1 MRNIFFPHYLSGEPN
16 NSDRII
22 ITDWGLSK
30 TQKLSGRHA
39 IQATTAA
46 KRRKDRQAAT
56 MTINEKCRTNC
67 PAFCFDVGVDG
78 FEPPTLCL

>member
-1 MRNIFFPHYLSGEPN
+1 MEHTNRQQQKHIQNSNIYLLGSH
-16 NSDRII
+16 RI
-22 ITDWGLSK
+22 K
-30 TQKLSGRHA
+30 EKHKKLSERHA
-39 IQATTAA
+39 IPSSTAA
-46 KRRKDRQAAT
+46 KQRKDRQAAT